1 MSQARGL
8 PIGPPPREIPLE
20 SLSGDGPFFRPAR
33 RSKPRRDKPSGFKRA
48 FVVLQLS
55 AALGAGLV
63 GVFLFTERFAIPH
76 RFRIS
81 SIEVRGNHFL
91 SEGEVR
97 EMLGPAMGESLV
109 GANLE
114 GLRSNLAASPWVGGA
129 VVRRQLPDTLLV
141 DVTER
146 FPIAL
151 AETDQ
156 LYVMD
161 ASGELIDLLGPR
173 TAGFDLPVIRG
184 LGGVSLE
191 VRRDRA
197 RRASVLL
204 EDLGDLSDEV
214 SEISVDRSGDLMV
227 VLRGDGSVLKLA
239 EPPYRKRVLS
249 FLALRQKLRERCPDA
264 EYFDLRFKDRIYAKP
279 ASRDEKADLSPEVL
293 NQAALNQAPNTR
305 E

>member
-1 MSQARGL
+1 MSIVRGL
-8 PIGPPPREIPLE
+8 PIGPPPKETALQ
-20 SLSGDGPFFRPAR
+20 SQSSDGPFFRPTRSAR
-33 RSKPRRDKPSGFKRA
+33 AKRDKRSGVRKLFIA
-48 FVVLQLS
+48 VQM
-55 AALGAGLV
+55 AAVLGASA
-63 GVFLFTERFAIPH
+63 VFLFLLTERFAIPN
-76 RFRIS
+76 RFRIAR
-81 SIEVRGNHFL
+81 IEVKGNKFL

-97 EMLGPAMGESLV
+97 ELLGPAIGGNLIS
-109 GANLE
+109 ANLE
-114 GLRSNLAASPWVGGA
+114 GLRANLAASPWVGGA
-129 VVRRQLPDTLLV
+129 VVRRKLPNTLLV

-173 TAGFDLPVIRG
+173 TADFDLPIIRG
-184 LGGVSLE
+184 LSGVSVE
-191 VRRDRA
+191 VRQDRA
-197 RRASVLL
+197 RRANTLL
-204 EDLGDLSDEV
+204 DDLGDLSAEV
-214 SEISVDRSGDLMV
+214 SEISVDRAGDLLV

-279 ASRDEKADLSPEVL
+279 SSRDEKSDLTSEIL
-293 NQAALNQAPNTR
+293 N
-305 E
+305 

>member
-1 MSQARGL
+1 MSVTRGL
-8 PIGPPPREIPLE
+8 PIGPPPKEAPQLQ
-20 SLSGDGPFFRPAR
+20 SLSSDGPFFRPPRQSRA
-33 RSKPRRDKPSGFKRA
+33 RRDKRSGMRSV
-48 FVVLQLS
+48 FVAIQIS
-55 AALGAGLV
+55 AAVCAALV
-63 GVFLFTERFAIPH
+63 GAFLFTERFAIPH
-76 RFRIS
+76 RFRIA
-81 SIEVRGNHFL
+81 SIEVKGNHFL

-97 EMLGPAMGESLV
+97 EMLGPAMGGSLIS
-109 GANLE
+109 ADLE
-114 GLRSNLAASPWVGGA
+114 GLRANLAASPWVGGA
-129 VVRRQLPDTLLV
+129 VVRRKLPDTLTV

-146 FPIAL
+146 FPIAF

-184 LGGVSLE
+184 LGGVSME

-204 EDLGDLSDEV
+204 DDLGDLSAEV
-214 SEISVDRSGDLMV
+214 SGMSVDASGDLLV

-239 EPPYRKRVLS
+239 EPPYRRRVLS

-279 ASRDEKADLSPEVL
+279 ASRDEKADLTTEISS
-293 NQAALNQAPNTR
+293 
-305 E
+305 

>member
-1 MSQARGL
+1 MSA
-8 PIGPPPREIPLE
+8 
-20 SLSGDGPFFRPAR
+20 DGPFFRPAR
-33 RSKPRRDKPSGFKRA
+33 LSRAKREKRSGLRRLFIGIQIGVA
-48 FVVLQLS
+48 VCAAVV
-55 AALGAGLV
+55 GAYL
-63 GVFLFTERFAIPH
+63 LTERFAIPN
-76 RFRIS
+76 RFRIA
-81 SIEVRGNHFL
+81 SIEVKGNKFL

-97 EMLGPAMGESLV
+97 EMLGPAIGGNLIS
-109 GANLE
+109 ADLE
-114 GLRSNLAASPWVGGA
+114 GLRANLAASPWVGGA
-129 VVRRQLPDTLLV
+129 IVRRKLPDTLTV

-161 ASGELIDLLGPR
+161 SSGELIDLLGPR
-173 TAGFDLPVIRG
+173 TAGFDLPIIRG
-184 LGGVSLE
+184 LGGVSVE

-197 RRASVLL
+197 RRASALL
-204 EDLGDLSDEV
+204 EDLGDLSAEV

-279 ASRDEKADLSPEVL
+279 ASRDEKSDLSPDIS
-293 NQAALNQAPNTR
+293 N
-305 E
+305 

>member
-1 MSQARGL
+1 MSSARGL
-8 PIGPPPREIPLE
+8 PIGPPPKEVPLQ
-20 SLSGDGPFFRPAR
+20 SMSSDGPFFRPAR
-33 RSKPRRDKPSGFKRA
+33 LSRAKREKRSGLKRA
-48 FVVLQLS
+48 LIAFQVV
-55 AALGAGLV
+55 AAAGAAVV
-63 GVFLFTERFAIPH
+63 GAYLLTERFAIPN
-76 RFRIS
+76 RFRIA
-81 SIEVRGNHFL
+81 SIEVTGNKFL

-97 EMLGPAMGESLV
+97 EMLGPAIGGNLIS
-109 GANLE
+109 ADLE

-129 VVRRQLPDTLLV
+129 VVRRKLPDTLTV

-161 ASGELIDLLGPR
+161 SSGELIDLLGPR
-173 TAGFDLPVIRG
+173 TAGFDLPIIRG
-184 LGGVSLE
+184 LGGVSVD
-191 VRRDRA
+191 VRHDRA
-197 RRASVLL
+197 RRANMLL
-204 EDLGDLSDEV
+204 EDLGELSSEV

-249 FLALRQKLRERCPDA
+249 FLALRQRLRERCPDA

-279 ASRDEKADLSPEVL
+279 ASRDEKSDLSPEIL
-293 NQAALNQAPNTR
+293 N
-305 E
+305 

>member
-1 MSQARGL
+1 MSAPRGL
-8 PIGPPPREIPLE
+8 PMGPPPREM
-20 SLSGDGPFFRPAR
+20 SLRGQSGDGPFFRPVRLSKGKRDR
-33 RSKPRRDKPSGFKRA
+33 RSGLKRLFIVIQLAAAAGAAVVGA
-48 FVVLQLS
+48 FLL
-55 AALGAGLV
+55 
-63 GVFLFTERFAIPH
+63 TERFAIPN
-76 RFRIS
+76 RFRIAR
-81 SIEVRGNHFL
+81 IEVKGNNFL

-97 EMLGPAMGESLV
+97 EMLGPAMGGNLIS
-109 GANLE
+109 ADLE

-129 VVRRQLPDTLLV
+129 VVRRELPDTLLV

-184 LGGVSLE
+184 LRGVSIE

-197 RRASVLL
+197 RRANALL
-204 EDLGDLSDEV
+204 DDLGDLSSEV
-214 SEISVDRSGDLMV
+214 SEISVDRSGDLLV

-249 FLALRQKLRERCPDA
+249 FLALRQRLHERCPDA

-279 ASRDEKADLSPEVL
+279 LSGDLKSDLTSENP
-293 NQAALNQAPNTR
+293 T
-305 E
+305 

>member
-1 MSQARGL
+1 MSSTRGL
-8 PIGPPPREIPLE
+8 PIGPPPRDLPLQ
-20 SLSGDGPFFRPAR
+20 SMSTDGPFFRPPRLSRAKREKRSGLR
-33 RSKPRRDKPSGFKRA
+33 RAAIFIQVGA
-48 FVVLQLS
+48 AVC
-55 AALGAGLV
+55 AALVGAYL
-63 GVFLFTERFAIPH
+63 LTERFAIPN
-76 RFRIS
+76 RFRIA
-81 SIEVRGNHFL
+81 SIEVKGNKFL

-97 EMLGPAMGESLV
+97 EMLGPAMGGNLM
-109 GANLE
+109 GADLE
-114 GLRSNLAASPWVGGA
+114 ALRANLAASPWVGGA
-129 VVRRQLPDTLLV
+129 IVRRKLPDTLLV

-161 ASGELIDLLGPR
+161 SSGELIDLLGPR
-173 TAGFDLPVIRG
+173 TAGFDLPIIRG
-184 LGGVSLE
+184 LGGVSVE

-197 RRASVLL
+197 RRASTLL
-204 EDLGDLSDEV
+204 EDLGDLSSEV

-249 FLALRQKLRERCPDA
+249 FLALRQKLKERCPDA

-279 ASRDEKADLSPEVL
+279 ASRDEKSDVSPEIL
-293 NQAALNQAPNTR
+293 N
-305 E
+305 

>member
-1 MSQARGL
+1 MSSSRGL
-8 PIGPPPREIPLE
+8 PIGPPPKEVPLQ
-20 SLSGDGPFFRPAR
+20 SMSSDGPFFRPAR
-33 RSKPRRDKPSGFKRA
+33 LSRAKREKRSGLKRTLII
-48 FVVLQLS
+48 LQV
-55 AALGAGLV
+55 AAAVCAAAVGAYL
-63 GVFLFTERFAIPH
+63 LTERFAIPN
-76 RFRIS
+76 RFRIA
-81 SIEVRGNHFL
+81 SIEVTGNKFL

-97 EMLGPAMGESLV
+97 EMLGPAMGGNLIS
-109 GANLE
+109 ADLE

-129 VVRRQLPDTLLV
+129 VVRRKLPDTLLV

-161 ASGELIDLLGPR
+161 SSGELIDLLGPR
-173 TAGFDLPVIRG
+173 TAGFDLPIIRG
-184 LGGVSLE
+184 LGGVSVD
-191 VRRDRA
+191 VRHDRA
-197 RRASVLL
+197 RRANQLL
-204 EDLGDLSDEV
+204 EDLGELSSEV

-249 FLALRQKLRERCPDA
+249 FLALRQRLRERCPDA

-279 ASRDEKADLSPEVL
+279 ASRDEKSDLSPEIS
-293 NQAALNQAPNTR
+293 N
-305 E
+305 

>member
-1 MSQARGL
+1 MSTVRGL
-8 PIGPPPREIPLE
+8 PIGPPSREMPLQ
-20 SLSGDGPFFRPAR
+20 SMSGDGPFFRPPRQSRAKREKRSGLR
-33 RSKPRRDKPSGFKRA
+33 R
-48 FVVLQLS
+48 FVIAIQVGAAIC
-55 AALGAGLV
+55 AALVGA
-63 GVFLFTERFAIPH
+63 FLLTERFAIPN
-76 RFRIS
+76 RFRIA
-81 SIEVRGNHFL
+81 SIEVKGNKFL

-97 EMLGPAMGESLV
+97 EMLGPALG
-109 GANLE
+109 GNLISADLDA
-114 GLRSNLAASPWVGGA
+114 LRSNLAASPWVGGA
-129 VVRRQLPDTLLV
+129 VVRRKLPDTLLV

-173 TAGFDLPVIRG
+173 TAGFDLPIIRG
-184 LGGVSLE
+184 LGGVSVE

-197 RRASVLL
+197 RRANALL
-204 EDLGDLSDEV
+204 EDLGDLSSEV
-214 SEISVDRSGDLMV
+214 SEISVDRAGDLMV

-249 FLALRQKLRERCPDA
+249 FLALRQKLHERCPDA

-279 ASRDEKADLSPEVL
+279 ASRDEKSDLSPDISS
-293 NQAALNQAPNTR
+293 
-305 E
+305 

>member
-1 MSQARGL
+1 M
-8 PIGPPPREIPLE
+8 
-20 SLSGDGPFFRPAR
+20 R
-33 RSKPRRDKPSGFKRA
+33 RK
-48 FVVLQLS
+48 
-55 AALGAGLV
+55 
-63 GVFLFTERFAIPH
+63 
-76 RFRIS
+76 
-81 SIEVRGNHFL
+81 
-91 SEGEVR
+91 
-97 EMLGPAMGESLV
+97 
-109 GANLE
+109 
-114 GLRSNLAASPWVGGA
+114 
-129 VVRRQLPDTLLV
+129 LPDTLTV

-146 FPIAL
+146 FPIAF

-184 LGGVSLE
+184 LGGVSME

-204 EDLGDLSDEV
+204 DDLGDLSAEV
-214 SEISVDRSGDLMV
+214 SEMSVDASGDLLV

-239 EPPYRKRVLS
+239 EPPYRRRVLS

-279 ASRDEKADLSPEVL
+279 ASRDEKADLTTEISS
-293 NQAALNQAPNTR
+293 
-305 E
+305 

>member
-1 MSQARGL
+1 MSSARGL
-8 PIGPPPREIPLE
+8 PIGPPQREVPFQ
-20 SLSGDGPFFRPAR
+20 SLSSDGPFFRPAR
-33 RSKPRRDKPSGFKRA
+33 LSRDKRDKRSGLRRVFMA
-48 FVVLQLS
+48 VQIG
-55 AALGAGLV
+55 AALCAAVVGA
-63 GVFLFTERFAIPH
+63 FLLTERFAIPD
-76 RFRIS
+76 RFRIA
-81 SIEVRGNHFL
+81 SIEVKGNNFL

-97 EMLGPAMGESLV
+97 ELLGPAVGDNLV
-109 GANLE
+109 SADLE
-114 GLRSNLAASPWVGGA
+114 ALRSNLAASPWVGGA
-129 VVRRQLPDTLLV
+129 VVRRKLPDTLLV
-141 DVTER
+141 NVTER

-173 TAGFDLPVIRG
+173 TASFDLPIVRG
-184 LGGVSLE
+184 LGGVSVE

-197 RRASVLL
+197 RRANTLL
-204 EDLGDLSDEV
+204 TDLGDLAAEV
-214 SEISVDRSGDLMV
+214 SEISVDRSGDLLI

-279 ASRDEKADLSPEVL
+279 ASRDEKSDLTAEIS
-293 NQAALNQAPNTR
+293 N
-305 E
+305 

>member
-1 MSQARGL
+1 MSSARGL
-8 PIGPPPREIPLE
+8 PIGPPQREVPFQ
-20 SLSGDGPFFRPAR
+20 SLSSDGPFFRPAR
-33 RSKPRRDKPSGFKRA
+33 LSRDKRDKRSGLRRVFIA
-48 FVVLQLS
+48 VQIG
-55 AALGAGLV
+55 AALCAAVVGA
-63 GVFLFTERFAIPH
+63 FLLTERFAIPD
-76 RFRIS
+76 RFRIA
-81 SIEVRGNHFL
+81 SIEVKGNNFL

-97 EMLGPAMGESLV
+97 ELLGPAVGDNLV
-109 GANLE
+109 SADLE
-114 GLRSNLAASPWVGGA
+114 ALRSNLAASPWVGGA
-129 VVRRQLPDTLLV
+129 VVRRKLPDTLLV
-141 DVTER
+141 NVTER

-173 TAGFDLPVIRG
+173 TASFDLPIVRG
-184 LGGVSLE
+184 LGGVSVE

-197 RRASVLL
+197 RRANTLL
-204 EDLGDLSDEV
+204 TDLGDLAAEV
-214 SEISVDRSGDLMV
+214 SEISVDRSGDLLI

-279 ASRDEKADLSPEVL
+279 ASRDEKSDLTAEIS
-293 NQAALNQAPNTR
+293 N
-305 E
+305 

>member
-1 MSQARGL
+1 MSLRGQ
-8 PIGPPPREIPLE
+8 
-20 SLSGDGPFFRPAR
+20 SGDGPFFRPVRLSKGKRDR
-33 RSKPRRDKPSGFKRA
+33 RSGLKRLFIVIQLAAAAGAAVVGA
-48 FVVLQLS
+48 FLL
-55 AALGAGLV
+55 
-63 GVFLFTERFAIPH
+63 TERFAIPN
-76 RFRIS
+76 RFRIAR
-81 SIEVRGNHFL
+81 IEVKGNNFL

-97 EMLGPAMGESLV
+97 EMLGPAMGGNLIS
-109 GANLE
+109 ADLE

-129 VVRRQLPDTLLV
+129 VVRRELPDTLLV

-184 LGGVSLE
+184 LRGVSIE

-197 RRASVLL
+197 RRANALL
-204 EDLGDLSDEV
+204 DDLGDLSSEV
-214 SEISVDRSGDLMV
+214 SEISVDRSGDLLV

-249 FLALRQKLRERCPDA
+249 FLALRQRLHERCPDA

-279 ASRDEKADLSPEVL
+279 LSGDLKSDLTSENP
-293 NQAALNQAPNTR
+293 T
-305 E
+305 

>member
-1 MSQARGL
+1 MSTARGL
-8 PIGPPPREIPLE
+8 PIGPPPKEVPLQ
-20 SLSGDGPFFRPAR
+20 SMSADGPFFRPAR
-33 RSKPRRDKPSGFKRA
+33 LSRAKREKRSGLRRSLI
-48 FVVLQLS
+48 VLQVGAAAC
-55 AALGAGLV
+55 AALVGAYL
-63 GVFLFTERFAIPH
+63 LTERFAIPN
-76 RFRIS
+76 RFRIA
-81 SIEVRGNHFL
+81 SIEVTGNKFL

-97 EMLGPAMGESLV
+97 EMLGPALG
-109 GANLE
+109 GNLISADLD

-129 VVRRQLPDTLLV
+129 VVRRKLPDTLLV

-161 ASGELIDLLGPR
+161 SSGELIDLLGPR
-173 TAGFDLPVIRG
+173 TAGFDLPIIRG
-184 LGGVSLE
+184 LGGVSVE
-191 VRRDRA
+191 VRHDRA
-197 RRASVLL
+197 RRANLLL
-204 EDLGDLSDEV
+204 EDLGELSSEV

-249 FLALRQKLRERCPDA
+249 FLALRQRLRERCPDA

-279 ASRDEKADLSPEVL
+279 ASRDEKSDLSPEIS
-293 NQAALNQAPNTR
+293 N
-305 E
+305 

>member
-1 MSQARGL
+1 M
-8 PIGPPPREIPLE
+8 
-20 SLSGDGPFFRPAR
+20 SGDGPFFRPPRLSRAKREKRSGLR
-33 RSKPRRDKPSGFKRA
+33 RL
-48 FVVLQLS
+48 VLAIQIGAAMC
-55 AALGAGLV
+55 AALV
-63 GVFLFTERFAIPH
+63 GGFLLTERFAIPN
-76 RFRIS
+76 RFRIAA
-81 SIEVRGNHFL
+81 IEVKGNRFL

-97 EMLGPAMGESLV
+97 EMLGPAMGGSLISADL
-109 GANLE
+109 GA
-114 GLRSNLAASPWVGGA
+114 LRSNLAASPWVGGA
-129 VVRRQLPDTLLV
+129 VVRRKLPDTLLV

-151 AETDQ
+151 AEADQ

-173 TAGFDLPVIRG
+173 TAGFDLPIIRG
-184 LGGVSLE
+184 LGGVPLE

-204 EDLGDLSDEV
+204 EDLGDLSSEV
-214 SEISVDRSGDLMV
+214 SEISVDRAGDLLV

-239 EPPYRKRVLS
+239 EPPYRKRVLA

-279 ASRDEKADLSPEVL
+279 ASRDEKSDLSPEIS
-293 NQAALNQAPNTR
+293 N
-305 E
+305 

>member
-1 MSQARGL
+1 MSAARGL
-8 PIGPPPREIPLE
+8 PIGPPPKETPLQ
-20 SLSGDGPFFRPAR
+20 SMSSDGPFFRPPRQSRAKRDR
-33 RSKPRRDKPSGFKRA
+33 RSYWQRA
-48 FVVLQLS
+48 FLVVQ
-55 AALGAGLV
+55 AAVAVCAGAV
-63 GVFLFTERFAIPH
+63 GVFLVTERFAIPN
-76 RFRIS
+76 RFRIA
-81 SIEVRGNHFL
+81 SIEVTGNRFL

-97 EMLGPAMGESLV
+97 ELLGPALGGNLIS
-109 GANLE
+109 ANLD
-114 GLRSNLAASPWVGGA
+114 GLRSNLAASPWVFGA
-129 VVRRQLPDTLLV
+129 VVRRRLPDTLLV

-146 FPIAL
+146 FPVAL
-151 AETDQ
+151 AETDH

-173 TAGFDLPVIRG
+173 TAGFDLPIVRG
-184 LGGVSLE
+184 LGGVSVE

-204 EDLGDLSDEV
+204 EDLGELATEV
-214 SEISVDRSGDLMV
+214 SEISVDRAGDLLV

-279 ASRDEKADLSPEVL
+279 ASRDEKSDLTSEIV
-293 NQAALNQAPNTR
+293 N
-305 E
+305 

>member
-1 MSQARGL
+1 MSSTRGL
-8 PIGPPPREIPLE
+8 PIGPPPREMPLQ
-20 SLSGDGPFFRPAR
+20 SMSSDGPFFRPAR
-33 RSKPRRDKPSGFKRA
+33 LSRAKREKRSGLRRA
-48 FVVLQLS
+48 FIGIQIAAAVG
-55 AALGAGLV
+55 AALVGAYL
-63 GVFLFTERFAIPH
+63 LTERFAIPN
-76 RFRIS
+76 RFRIA
-81 SIEVRGNHFL
+81 SIEVKGNRFL

-97 EMLGPAMGESLV
+97 EMLGPAMG
-109 GANLE
+109 GNLISADLD
-114 GLRSNLAASPWVGGA
+114 GLRANLAASPWVGGA
-129 VVRRQLPDTLLV
+129 IVRRKLPDTLLV

-173 TAGFDLPVIRG
+173 TAGFDLPIIRG
-184 LGGVSLE
+184 LGGVSVE

-197 RRASVLL
+197 RRANTLL
-204 EDLGDLSDEV
+204 EDLGDLSSEV

-227 VLRGDGSVLKLA
+227 VLRGDGSVLKLS

-249 FLALRQKLRERCPDA
+249 FLALRQKLKERCPDA

-279 ASRDEKADLSPEVL
+279 ASRDEKSDVSPEIL
-293 NQAALNQAPNTR
+293 N
-305 E
+305 

>member
-1 MSQARGL
+1 MSAARGL
-8 PIGPPPREIPLE
+8 PIGPPPKDLSLE
-20 SLSGDGPFFRPAR
+20 SHSGDGPFFRPAR
-33 RSKPRRDKPSGFKRA
+33 LSKTKRDKRSNLKRIFMA
-48 FVVLQLS
+48 VQIGATVCAS
-55 AALGAGLV
+55 AV
-63 GVFLFTERFAIPH
+63 GVFLLTERFAIPN
-76 RFRIS
+76 RFRIA
-81 SIEVRGNHFL
+81 SIEVKGNNFL

-97 EMLGPAMGESLV
+97 EMLGPAMGSNLIS
-109 GANLE
+109 ADLE

-129 VVRRQLPDTLLV
+129 VVRRKLPDTLLV

-151 AETDQ
+151 AEAEQ

-173 TAGFDLPVIRG
+173 TASFDLPVIRG
-184 LGGVSLE
+184 LAGVSVD

-197 RRASVLL
+197 RRASSLL
-204 EDLGDLSDEV
+204 EDLGDLSSEV
-214 SEISVDRSGDLMV
+214 SEISVDRSGDLLV

-279 ASRDEKADLSPEVL
+279 ASDDLKTDLTP
-293 NQAALNQAPNTR
+293 QTPD
-305 E
+305 